1 MTKALQRPLRGIIP
15 PLVTPLLDNDTLDLE
30 GLKRLIDHTIAGGVH
45 GVFVLGTTGEFASLS
60 YRIRKEL
67 IEKTCELVNGRVPV
81 LVGIAD
87 SAFIESL
94 NLARIAE
101 KSGASA
107 VVITPPYYYTS
118 GQPEL
123 TDFFSRL
130 MAKMP
135 LPLFVYNMPQH
146 AKVSVDP
153 ETVKVAA
160 EIPGIIGIKDSS
172 GNLTYLNKV
181 MHLLRDRTDFT
192 FMIGPEEILAEF
204 VLLGGHGGIN
214 GGANMFP
221 KLYTGLYNAA
231 VNRDFERIHVL
242 REKVLQIS
250 STLYGVGHYGSSYL
264 KGIKCVLSIM
274 GICSDFM
281 AEPFRKFK
289 VPEREKII
297 QHLKDLKYEELL

>member
-1 MTKALQRPLRGIIP
+1 MPTTLQRPLRGIIP

-30 GLKRLIDHTIAGGVH
+30 GLRRLIDHTIAGGVH

-60 YRIRKEL
+60 YRIRIDL

-87 SAFIESL
+87 SAFMESL

-123 TDFFSRL
+123 TDFFTRL

-160 EIPGIIGIKDSS
+160 EIPGVIGIKDSS

-181 MHLLRDRTDFT
+181 MHLLKDRTDFT

-221 KLYTGLYNAA
+221 KLYVGLYDAA
-231 VNRDFERIHVL
+231 VNRDFKRIHVL
-242 REKVLQIS
+242 RDTVLQIS
-250 STLYGVGHYGSSYL
+250 STLYGVGHHGSSYL

-289 VPEREKII
+289 EPERAKIM